1 MTRLKLITVDDFY
14 TQEEGYNLSR
24 VILPLMQF
32 ERNDFGEDLPNFN
45 MVPNDA
51 DEIFSKVLNNKIS
64 VDKERSGIFRKP
76 EMSAFVHFEEFES
89 IHDWLF
95 VVALDSTTFNVFEHK
110 SGIRNATEG
119 YEFAYRNLFDWNL
132 MNNIILLP
140 GQGVFFRPWLFH
152 SFSSGLI
159 QIFRMKEQ

>member
-1 MTRLKLITVDDFY
+1 MAHLKLITIDDFY
-14 TQEEGYNLSR
+14 TQEEGYNLTK

-51 DEIFSKVLNNKIS
+51 DEIFSKVLNTKI
-64 VDKERSGIFRKP
+64 VVEKEKSGVFRKP
-76 EMSAFVHFEEFES
+76 EMSSFIHFEEFES

-95 VVALDSTTFNVFEHK
+95 VVALDATTFNVFEHK
-110 SGIRNATEG
+110 SGVRNATEG

-132 MNNIILLP
+132 MANIILLP

-159 QIFRMKEQ
+159 QIFKMKEQ

>member
-1 MTRLKLITVDDFY
+1 MAHLKLITIDDFY
-14 TQEEGYNLSR
+14 TQEEGYNLTK

-32 ERNDFGEDLPNFN
+32 VPNDFGEDLPNFN

-51 DEIFSKVLNNKIS
+51 DEIFSKVLNTKI
-64 VDKERSGIFRKP
+64 VVEKEKSGVFRKP
-76 EMSAFVHFEEFES
+76 EMSSFIHFEEFES

-95 VVALDSTTFNVFEHK
+95 VVALDATTFNVFEHK
-110 SGIRNATEG
+110 SGVRNATEG

-132 MNNIILLP
+132 MTNIILLP

-159 QIFRMKEQ
+159 QIFKMKEQ